1 LKVDLR
7 KKNKTCNFLK
17 TIDHPQPD
25 CHGFLYLQID
35 NLCKIRSIMFCK
47 ISLWY
52 FLLCAVVLAVG
63 LNKKN
68 IGITMDTDSASTQ
81 PVANRR
87 GRRRRS
93 SDITIPQFNI
103 NTTHENRCIHRERN
117 NAASNTH
124 RLGNKFPNICH
135 ISTFYI
141 PLLFLKLGK

>member
-1 LKVDLR
+1 MCSCFSR
-7 KKNKTCNFLK
+7 WAE
-17 TIDHPQPD
+17 Q
-25 CHGFLYLQID
+25 
-35 NLCKIRSIMFCK
+35 
-47 ISLWY
+47 
-52 FLLCAVVLAVG
+52 
-63 LNKKN
+63 KKN

-141 PLLFLKLGK
+141 PLLFLKLDK